1 MLGKRFRQSDAQPGF
16 IGFDGEADD
25 IQSPVNWRLLDAS
38 PEAIERDVKYAL
50 KIGSEYLALI
60 EKQSLS
66 LRGIKTLELGPGHNY
81 GASLVLA
88 CHGANTAVADRF
100 PVTWQQDYHGA
111 LCRALLRGVTE
122 LWPTVNPSPLVRCI
136 EDSTVSN
143 VVKVFNS
150 PAEDLHGVAAETID
164 VVLSN
169 AVLEHLQNPELAAL
183 ELHRVTRQGGVGLH
197 QVDFRDHRDFSR
209 PLEYLLLGEDE
220 FAQVFLERNAEC
232 GRQMRHFELNEYLI
246 SAGFEVADFEA
257 NWIASDEYLNDFI
270 PRLRESNSAYR
281 AMPRHD
287 LRVISGHFTLRKPIT
302 Q

>member
-1 MLGKRFRQSDAQPGF
+1 MLGKCFRQSDAQPGF
-16 IGFDGEADD
+16 IGFEREAGD
-25 IQSPVNWRLLDAS
+25 IQSPVNWRPLDAS
-38 PEAIERDVKYAL
+38 PEAIELDVKHAL
-50 KIGSEYLALI
+50 KIGSEYLTLI
-60 EKQSLS
+60 QKQSLS
-66 LRGIKTLELGPGHNY
+66 LHGIETLELGPGYNY

-100 PVTWQQDYHGA
+100 PVTWQHEYHGA
-111 LCRALLRGVTE
+111 LYRALLREISE
-122 LWPTVNPSPLVRCI
+122 LWPTINPSPLVRCI

-150 PAEDLHGVAAETID
+150 PAENLHGVADETID

-209 PLEYLLLGEDE
+209 PLEYLLLGADE
-220 FAQVFLERNAEC
+220 FAKVFLERNAEC
-232 GRQMRHFELNEYLI
+232 GRQMRHFELNEFFTC
-246 SAGFEVADFEA
+246 AGFDVSGFEA

-270 PRLRESNSAYR
+270 PRLRESKSAYR
-281 AMPRHD
+281 ATPRED